1 MSNVCTGKQ
10 MVPSYS
16 ANKYYKIICQR
27 GRKNTK
33 KIFPQNIHVGK
44 VLIIT
49 GAYPKRKY
57 IFTHTVYTYLVI
69 YNGESNIFS
78 SHSSPP
84 LEVYLTKL
92 KGTVTLEFRPIFV
105 LKIFDLRPGENGFA
119 NFSVFMKIFDPKV
132 QKLQV
137 WVVNDYAPAPM
148 RTSKFFFRY
157 RRFHIFKLLL
167 LGL

>member
-1 MSNVCTGKQ
+1 MLE
-10 MVPSYS
+10 
-16 ANKYYKIICQR
+16 
-27 GRKNTK
+27 RKKKHQKDFSSKHPCRESFGNYWGLSEK
-33 KIFPQNIHVGK
+33 KIYFYKQIIPR
-44 VLIIT
+44 VLLLSMSPPHNFHII
-49 GAYPKRKY
+49 
-57 IFTHTVYTYLVI
+57 ISLHIYTYLVI

-78 SHSSPP
+78 SYSSTP
-84 LEVYLTKL
+84 LEVSLTKL

>member
-1 MSNVCTGKQ
+1 
-10 MVPSYS
+10 MVKAIS
-16 ANKYYKIICQR
+16 
-27 GRKNTK
+27 
-33 KIFPQNIHVGK
+33 FH
-44 VLIIT
+44 LI
-49 GAYPKRKY
+49 PP
-57 IFTHTVYTYLVI
+57 
-69 YNGESNIFS
+69 
-78 SHSSPP
+78 PP
-84 LEVYLTKL
+84 LEVSLTKL

-137 WVVNDYAPAPM
+137 CVVNDNAPM

-157 RRFHIFKLLL
+157 RPFHIFKLLL